1 MHVAAVGGRTDRVVT
16 TRPVAGSDYGPS
28 GGCRCFVAP
37 SPGVIVRTHAVP
49 RRCVVP
55 AEAPRWSGESDA
67 DGDGVTDPLVLLVL
81 IWAVLLVPIA
91 FRSRNNS
98 PHVTV
103 GGFERAMNVLS
114 SGARSG
120 GRELLVPSDAGRI
133 VDHHPVATFTTAPQ
147 SSNHATSRTSTRSA
161 SMPSQ
166 DDPLIAQRRSRF
178 ERALLGTAATLVL
191 AIVVGGWVWPVFVL
205 VAGGTG
211 GYATILRRLK
221 LQRDQA
227 RQVVRELDLTT
238 DAGVDSAR
246 TRVAVGGGDVGAVR
260 DGYGTVRLR
269 RWED

>member
-1 MHVAAVGGRTDRVVT
+1 MRIQTVGGRTPGHPT
-16 TRPVAGSDYGPS
+16 TRSVAGSDYVPP

-37 SPGVIVRTHAVP
+37 CLGVTVRLHAVP

-55 AEAPRWSGESDA
+55 AEAPRWSGESDT

-81 IWAVLLVPIA
+81 VWAVLLVPGA
-91 FRSRNNS
+91 FRSRNAS

-114 SGARSG
+114 SGDRGG
-120 GRELLVPSDAGRI
+120 GRELLVPSDTTRI
-133 VDHHPVATFTTAPQ
+133 VDHRSTTSSPAATR
-147 SSNHATSRTSTRSA
+147 SSNHTTTRTSSRSA
-161 SMPSQ
+161 SMPSN

-191 AIVVGGWVWPVFVL
+191 AVLVGGWLWPAFVL
-205 VAGGTG
+205 VAGGTA

-238 DAGVDSAR
+238 DDVGESSR
-246 TRVAVGGGDVGAVR
+246 TRVAVGGGDVG
-260 DGYGTVRLR
+260 DGFSTVRLR